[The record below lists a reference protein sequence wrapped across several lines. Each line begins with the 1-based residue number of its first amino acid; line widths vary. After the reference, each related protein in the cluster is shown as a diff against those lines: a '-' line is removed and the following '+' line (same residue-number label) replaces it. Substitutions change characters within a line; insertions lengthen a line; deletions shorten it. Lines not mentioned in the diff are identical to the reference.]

1 MAVSSSNKI
10 LLVEDEPNIARLFIH
25 NLTKA
30 GFECVH
36 AENGKVALEKID
48 EVQPVL
54 IISDIMMPVM
64 DGFEFRKELLNNPE
78 YKSIPFIFLTAKSG
92 EEDMLLGYDLEIE
105 DYIVKTSSPKI
116 VIAKVS
122 AILKSLEKEREKVV
136 YEVQKAA
143 DSMAAKVVPETPPQF
158 SGLKILQWHAPFK
171 NVPGGDFIDYIKIND
186 DSIAVILG
194 DVMGKRW
201 GAWYFAVA
209 YAGYVRTAARMVLE
223 SAAELNPDVILQ
235 RINESVYK
243 DERISEVFITLSVVI
258 IDTKNKIAKYSGAG
272 DLPIIYRS
280 GSSAEFIESAGLL
293 LGFNPDGQYSNKII
307 NIKSGDEIILFTDGI
322 TESRNKE
329 GEIFGNNR
337 LLDFISNLKPD
348 DDTADLLR
356 EELLKFT
363 DNELE
368 DDVSLIAIKIL

>member
-186 DSIAVILG
+186 DSIAVIMG

-223 SAAELNPDVILQ
+223 SAAELNPDIILQ

-329 GEIFGNNR
+329 GEIFGNDR